1 MTSRKEG
8 TKGPSSVSV
17 LLSVVALLI
26 SGASWWEAHQARRLN
41 YEASLPELS
50 ETTELVNLPLE
61 PGKPIKARITIT
73 NFGRTTAKGIQPALN
88 YEFGPVTSPFDPS
101 SGSKSQNPSV
111 NSSDLAPGD
120 HTTLVTTSNVNLE
133 HDHDVAAV
141 TSGLYRFYVFGRVP
155 YKDVDGGNHEFHF
168 CRFIGV
174 STEGEDPAKLL
185 KCSSFNYS
193 Y

>member
-1 MTSRKEG
+1 MNSRKEG
-8 TKGPSSVSV
+8 TKKTSSISV
-17 LLSVVALLI
+17 FLSIVALVI

-50 ETTELVNLPLE
+50 ETTELLNPIE

-73 NFGRTTAKGIQPALN
+73 NFGRTTAKGIQPALS
-88 YEFGPVTSPFDPS
+88 YQFGPAANPFDPTL
-101 SGSKSQNPSV
+101 GSKSENPSV

-120 HTTLVTTSNVNLE
+120 HTALITTSNVNLE

-141 TSGLYRFYVFGRVP
+141 MSGQYRFYLFGRVP
-155 YKDVDGGNHEFHF
+155 YKDVDGGDHEFHF
-168 CRFIGV
+168 CRFIAAPV
-174 STEGEDPAKLL
+174 EGADPAKPL
-185 KCSSFNYS
+185 KCSTFNYS